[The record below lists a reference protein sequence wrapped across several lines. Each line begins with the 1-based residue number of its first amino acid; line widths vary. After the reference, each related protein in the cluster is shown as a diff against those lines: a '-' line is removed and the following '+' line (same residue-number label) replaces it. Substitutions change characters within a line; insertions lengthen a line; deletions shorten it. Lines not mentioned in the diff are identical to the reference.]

1 MKIVVFTGAG
11 VSAESGIS
19 TFRDNGGLWDKY
31 RIEDVAT
38 PQAFARNPALV
49 LDFYNMRFAQLSK
62 VQPNAAHLAIARL
75 EDKHDVYIITQNV
88 DNLHERAGS
97 SSVLHLHG
105 ELSKCRSSGNEKDIN
120 PMPEQGLKVGDLC
133 ANGHQLR
140 PHIVWFGELVPAMD
154 EAFKLVKEADILL
167 IVGTSLQVYPAAGL
181 AYAAMAH
188 TEVFIVDPAEV
199 PDMFDRQVTH
209 IKTGAAEGVCQ
220 LADQWMNRGLK

>member
-38 PQAFARNPALV
+38 PEAFAKNPALV
-49 LDFYNMRFAQLSK
+49 LDFYNMRFAQLSTVK
-62 VQPNAAHLAIARL
+62 PNAAHLAIARL
-75 EDKHDVYIITQNV
+75 EEKHDVYVITQNV

-97 SSVLHLHG
+97 TKVLHLHG
-105 ELSKCRSSGNEKDIN
+105 ELSKCRSCGNERDIY
-120 PMPEQGLKVGDLC
+120 PMPSEGLKVGDLC
-133 ANGHQLR
+133 SKGYQLR

-154 EAFKLVKEADILL
+154 DAFKLVKEADILL

-181 AYAAMAH
+181 AYAAMNH
-188 TEVFIVDPAEV
+188 TEVFIVDPAEI
-199 PDMFDRQVTH
+199 PDMFDRHITH
-209 IKTGAAEGVCQ
+209 IKTGATQGVSQ
-220 LADQWMNRGLK
+220 LVDQWIKG